1 MAPNTIAISASTPR
15 NPPPIS
21 VRTPPAV
28 WLLSTLAPAS
38 PMVSTHTYEA
48 VSPAIVYQ
56 KMAVLDE
63 SGFM

>member
-1 MAPNTIAISASTPR
+1 MAPNTIAISASTPT

-21 VRTPPAV
+21 ERTPAAV

-38 PMVSTHTYEA
+38 PMVSTQTYEA